1 MPRPNESRR
10 ATLRR
15 SLPPRPNADG
25 AAERGDESG
34 SERRGNRST
43 RLVERE
49 APYVMDE
56 LKRVFFVTATC
67 IALLGALTV
76 VDRMR

>member
-1 MPRPNESRR
+1 MPQPNESRR
-10 ATLRR
+10 AMLRR
-15 SLPPRPNADG
+15 STPPRTNADG
-25 AAERGDESG
+25 LTAGRDAAG

-49 APYVMDE
+49 APYVIDE

>member
-1 MPRPNESRR
+1 VPRPNESRR
-10 ATLRR
+10 TTLRR
-15 SLPPRPNADG
+15 SLPPRPTTAGPGERADEP
-25 AAERGDESG
+25 AV
-34 SERRGNRST
+34 ERRGNRST

-56 LKRVFFVTATC
+56 LKRVFLVTATC